1 MGNGDTQKIQPLK
14 TSAAVLIFLFSA
26 ILSICT
32 EAYIILCSGSV
43 NMGNGYKECISDLL
57 TFLNSVRLITLF
69 IVIAFIC
76 FMLYFFGRQ
85 IGSFIYRF
93 RWPIGIGI
101 IILAVIFEISG
112 TSIGMWKNFMP
123 DGTVTDDGIILG
135 QSRPIRSDEWAVH
148 TPMTLSQYYGGF
160 PVFGDIFRGSSTD
173 MYMVYGQPVM
183 DWSII
188 FRPFQ
193 IGYLFLSP
201 AKGMAFYWVGK
212 LVMLVLVS
220 FEMGMLITKKN
231 KLLSLTYAAMMAFA
245 PVVQWWFGAN
255 SFPEMLIYGQGII
268 LCVAVYMHTSK
279 YWQRILCG
287 LGFII
292 CGGAYILVM
301 YPAWQIPFFY
311 VFLLVGIWVII
322 ERRKEFKFSA
332 KKDIPI
338 IAGSAVIM
346 GICIIAILIRSWET
360 IQAVMNSAYP
370 GNRTEI
376 GGNGLSLLF
385 KYPGNVF
392 LPIDDGLT
400 FSNQSELSSF
410 YSLFPIGAI
419 LSFLVLFRDKIK
431 DKLLIIMLVL
441 QLLFGI
447 YVVLGF
453 PEWISKVTL
462 LSNSQGTRT
471 VIALSF
477 INVIMLIRSIAVR
490 KSGVKLYIA
499 LPTAL
504 LLATAMTYYS
514 KRLVYGEYFN
524 YLYMAV
530 SIIILVVLF
539 FLTLYKSKLVQTAF
553 CIFMCFTML
562 FVGGLVNPVRRGID
576 VIDNNRI
583 SQTIRQI
590 SKDNIGDLWIAES
603 GAWVEG
609 NFIAMNGGSTIN
621 STNTYCNTEMWEKL
635 DPTGQYEEIYNRYAH
650 IAVSL
655 VKDTPTT
662 IELLQ
667 TDLIQLNLNVE
678 ELDLLDVKYIL
689 TSRELDAFNNEE
701 CEFTEIYSEPDLDRR
716 IYEVKYGEQQ

>member
-360 IQAVMNSAYP
+360 IQAVMNSVYP
-370 GNRTEI
+370 GDRAEI
-376 GGNGLSLLF
+376 GGGGLSLLF
-385 KYPGNVF
+385 KYPGNAF
-392 LPIDDGLT
+392 LQIDDGGIP
-400 FSNQSELSSF
+400 SNQSELSSF
-410 YSLFPIGAI
+410 FDLFPIGLI
-419 LSFLVLFRDKIK
+419 ISLLVIFKDKVR
-431 DKLLIIMLVL
+431 DKLLIFMWILE
-441 QLLFGI
+441 LFLGA
-447 YVVLGF
+447 YVILGF
-453 PEWISKVTL
+453 PELLAKITL
-462 LSNSQGTRT
+462 LSNSQTGRA
-471 VIALSF
+471 VIALLF
-477 INVIMLIRSIAVR
+477 VNIIILIRSIAIR
-490 KSGVKLYIA
+490 KSGLKIYTA
-499 LPTAL
+499 LPVAVV
-504 LLATAMTYYS
+504 LAVAMTYYS

-524 YLYMAV
+524 KIYMII
-530 SIIILVVLF
+530 SIAALSILF
-539 FLTLYKSKLVQTAF
+539 FLALLNSKRMRSVF
-553 CIFMCFTML
+553 CVAMCLTML
-562 FVGGLVNPVRRGID
+562 FVGGLVNPVRSGFDI
-576 VIDNNRI
+576 IDNNRI
-583 SQTIRQI
+583 GQAIR
-590 SKDNIGDLWIAES
+590 NIQAENSGVWIAEN
-603 GAWVEG
+603 EMFMDG
-609 NFIAMNGGSTIN
+609 NFIAMNGAPALNT
-621 STNTYCNTEMWEKL
+621 TNTYCNAELWEKI
-635 DPTGQYEEIYNRYAH
+635 DPTGQYEDIYNRYAH
-650 IAVSL
+650 ITIKL
-655 VKDTPTT
+655 NKDTPTT
-662 IELLQ
+662 FELLGP
-667 TDLIQLNLNVE
+667 DHIKINLNVN
-678 ELDLLDVKYIL
+678 DLDVLGIDYIL
-689 TSRELDAFNNEE
+689 TVNNLEELNTDECSFNV
-701 CEFTEIYSEPDLDRR
+701 IYSEPDISRR